1 MADELSPPPNFA
13 LLAAMF
19 EGSLSAVAVA
29 AGGLLGRPPWKPS
42 SLTPPPWP
50 WEPWPYCPCWS
61 CWACV
66 SGSPYRP
73 FSDVLGAADR
83 MVAPLF
89 RSCSLLEM
97 AVIAL
102 LAGLGEEMLFRGV
115 LQATLADGA
124 REMLHGP
131 AATGPAADYL
141 ALAAVAVLFG
151 LLHAAN
157 AGYAFLAGLI
167 GLYLGW
173 LWLATGNLTLPITAH
188 ALYDFLALVY
198 LVRVR
203 KRCPLPSPSGRGP
216 G

>member
-1 MADELSPPPNFA
+1 MAEELSPPPNFA

-29 AGGLLGRPPWKPS
+29 AGGLLGRPPMQTLQLNPTA
-42 SLTPPPWP
+42 LALGAVAVLPML
-50 WEPWPYCPCWS
+50 
-61 CWACV
+61 ALLGLCV
-66 SGSPYRP
+66 WVPYRP
-73 FSDVLGAADR
+73 FSDVMGAADR

-115 LQATLADGA
+115 LQATLADWA
-124 REMLHGP
+124 RGMLHAP
-131 AATGPAADYL
+131 AAAGATADYL
-141 ALAAVAVLFG
+141 ALAAVTVLFG

-157 AGYAFLAGLI
+157 AGYAFLAGLV

-173 LWLATGNLTLPITAH
+173 LWLATANLTLPITAH

-198 LVRVR
+198 LVRLR
-203 KRCPLPSPSGRGP
+203 KPRPVTLL
-216 G
+216 